1 MRKFV
6 ATITVLAA
14 LAAAAAP
21 AWARCAP
28 GTNYSCTQGY
38 NGKVICGCR

>member
-1 MRKFV
+1 MRKFI
-6 ATITVLAA
+6 AIAAVLTA
-14 LAAAAAP
+14 LAAHTTA

-28 GTNYSCTQGY
+28 GTNYSCSQGY